1 MTRRRPGAT
10 SSTVSAPAGERRHTR
25 PTPAVKYQISST
37 VRCRTG
43 LLVVPAGSRT
53 STRLACLA
61 SVTSRVI
68 SEPSGAIASGMRL
81 QKSDAP
87 AAGVLHLAAS
97 LGPMQKPLK
106 LAVGALGGLVVAVGV
121 VVITASA
128 AGVNLTAL
136 HSSSAPATPAPA
148 SASKPSPAT
157 ARATPNPAARAVNQA
172 VVQAEAQALGVQPK
186 ELQKDLH
193 QGLTLHQVADQKGV
207 SQADFQS
214 RFEADLKTILD
225 QDVKQGT
232 LTAQQ
237 EQQALTR
244 LGRRGP
250 AWDAVPGK
258 RAQAS
263 PSPSASPSA
272 T

>member
-1 MTRRRPGAT
+1 
-10 SSTVSAPAGERRHTR
+10 
-25 PTPAVKYQISST
+25 
-37 VRCRTG
+37 
-43 LLVVPAGSRT
+43 
-53 STRLACLA
+53 
-61 SVTSRVI
+61 
-68 SEPSGAIASGMRL
+68 
-81 QKSDAP
+81 
-87 AAGVLHLAAS
+87 
-97 LGPMQKPLK
+97 MQKPLK

-136 HSSSAPATPAPA
+136 HSSSQPGPAAPTPAS
-148 SASKPSPAT
+148 SASPAT
-157 ARATPNPAARAVNQA
+157 GRATPNPATRAVNQA
-172 VVQAEAQALGVQPK
+172 VLQAEAQALGVQPK
-186 ELQKDLH
+186 ELQKDFR

-214 RFEADLKTILD
+214 RFQAGVKTILD
-225 QDVKQGT
+225 QDVQQGR

-258 RAQAS
+258 RPQAS
-263 PSPSASPSA
+263 PSPSPTAAATAS
-272 T
+272 